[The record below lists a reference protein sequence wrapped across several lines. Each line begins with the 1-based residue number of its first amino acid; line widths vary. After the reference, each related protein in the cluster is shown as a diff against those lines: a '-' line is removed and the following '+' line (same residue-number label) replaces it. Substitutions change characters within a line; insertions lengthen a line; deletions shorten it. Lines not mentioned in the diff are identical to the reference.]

1 MEEHFVGG
9 ESCVTPA
16 SRDVYPEF
24 ARDREMKSLSEEMR
38 SPQTGFTL
46 VEIGIVLVIITVLLG
61 GILKGREMI
70 TQARIKSV
78 VGDFS
83 GATAAYLSYQD
94 RYQAIPGDDPNA
106 ATRWAS
112 WGTPGGN
119 GNGYVGGGYESNAPS
134 DESRKF
140 WWHLRAAG
148 LVPGPTQGPGADT
161 QPNNAVEGIAGVQT
175 NGLGLPGLIICVS
188 NVPDKV
194 AGAVD
199 AQLDDHESNGGN
211 MRAFAHTGPDP
222 REALGAT
229 VAAAYTDGAGGRYI
243 LCRTM

>member
-1 MEEHFVGG
+1 MK
-9 ESCVTPA
+9 P
-16 SRDVYPEF
+16 P
-24 ARDREMKSLSEEMR
+24 REKMR
-38 SPQTGFTL
+38 SPHTGFTL
-46 VEIGIVLVIITVLLG
+46 VEMFIVLVIVTLLLG
-61 GILKGREMI
+61 GILKGGEMI

-78 VGDFS
+78 VNDFG
-83 GATAAYLSYQD
+83 GATSAYLSYLD
-94 RYQAIPGDDPNA
+94 RYKAFPGDDPNA
-106 ATRWAS
+106 AARWAS

-119 GNGYVGGGYESNAPS
+119 GNGYVGGGYESNTPS
-134 DESRKF
+134 DESRKY

-148 LVPGPTQGPGADT
+148 LVPGPTQGPEADA
-161 QPNNAVEGIAGVQT
+161 QPSNAVGGITGVQT

-188 NVPDKV
+188 NVMDKV

-211 MRAFAHTGPDP
+211 MRAFAHTRSDT

-229 VAAAYTDGAGGRYI
+229 VASAYTEAAGGRYI